1 MELNGFNDQK
11 PIIYNG
17 EDDFFSEKVA
27 SYAIDAGI
35 LNAVESFL
43 TGLPDSVRSKMTA
56 GELADHLLSVIRD
69 LKMKQHNAKVKE

>member
-11 PIIYNG
+11 PILYDG

-69 LKMKQHNAKVKE
+69 LKMKQYNAKVKE